1 MKKEEFDAL
10 DKEIRTLVTEGYID
24 GFETAIMVVKSIAM
38 RVGDKEL
45 DDNYKAAPD
54 FAVSL
59 LNNNLDMLKRDELI
73 MLGRDELNMLKGG
86 NDDKL

>member
-24 GFETAIMVVKSIAM
+24 GFETAIMVVKSIVM

-45 DDNYKAAPD
+45 DDNYKAALD

-73 MLGRDELNMLKGG
+73 VLGRDELNMLKGG

>member
-24 GFETAIMVVKSIAM
+24 GFETAIMVVESIVM

-45 DDNYKAAPD
+45 DDNYKAALD
-54 FAVSL
+54 LAVNL
-59 LNNNLDMLKRDELI
+59 LNNNLNMLK
-73 MLGRDELNMLKGG
+73 RDELNMLKGG